1 VKFKKNVL
9 GWWRARQRAID
20 VDVLWPA
27 IAKNAQCPTAAREAF
42 KLHAR
47 MSRAWDGFGAAE
59 LDALI
64 RRLQTPC
71 LHSVRA
77 TEPLSQNKDEPLAPD
92 EESS

>member
-1 VKFKKNVL
+1 MKFNKNVL

-27 IAKNAQCPTAAREAF
+27 IARNARCPTAAREAF

-47 MSRAWDGFGAAE
+47 LSRAWDGFGAAE

-71 LHSVRA
+71 LCK
-77 TEPLSQNKDEPLAPD
+77 TKK
-92 EESS
+92 EERRT